1 MTSLPTIPSYI
12 SGEQKSYL
20 LNRGFLMLVDEEYT
34 EFFNGE
40 VSVIIKNDILTVRR
54 NEVVE
59 NVFRGVSGLDDM
71 KWMMLLH
78 AYGVAEFGAKEIE
91 LTY

>member
-1 MTSLPTIPSYI
+1 MTHLPTIPSYI
-12 SGEQKSYL
+12 SGSQQSYL
-20 LNRGFLMLVDEEYT
+20 LNKGFLMLVDEEYT

-40 VSVIIKNDILTVRR
+40 VSVIISKDILTMRR

-59 NVFRGVSGLDDM
+59 NVFRGVGGLDEM
-71 KWMMLLH
+71 RWMMLLH